1 MGKKIF
7 VHMGHFH
14 VVYTVR
20 TFVTKMQEKRRKTGK
35 NGDEKN
41 EMKDFMQMI

>member
-20 TFVTKMQEKRRKTGK
+20 TFVTKMQEKNCET
-35 NGDEKN
+35 EKN
-41 EMKDFMQMI
+41 TL